1 MFQLLIINPVLITK
15 KDYDGLEDQ
24 NNETQPTTQPPKAK
38 KALKV
43 E

>member
-1 MFQLLIINPVLITK
+1 MFQLLIINSVLRLFK

-24 NNETQPTTQPPKAK
+24 TTETQPPKAE
-38 KALKV
+38 KAKV

>member
-1 MFQLLIINPVLITK
+1 MTK

-24 NNETQPTTQPPKAK
+24 NNENQPTTQPPKAK
-38 KALKV
+38 KAKV